1 MNNISWRSIKAF
13 LAVAQHGSFTAAAD
27 AIGMSKANL
36 SQQVTDLEARLG
48 VQLLVRTTRKLRLTE
63 VGEGYFER
71 CEKAMEELDIAAE
84 WAQQATMQL
93 TGTIRMNCVGG
104 LIGEDLV
111 APAVIAFLKDYPG
124 LDVQLDFSSVK
135 VDLIEKQYDLVI
147 RMGALPD
154 SSLISRKLHEI
165 KTRYVASP
173 RFMEG
178 NGPICDPEDLSQL
191 PLICGSVDHW
201 TLSNGAERR
210 LVHVQNGI
218 RLISG
223 RAMRLAVLEGL
234 GVARLADVYVQRD
247 IDQGNLV
254 EILPNWSETTP
265 LYMVSPP
272 LHYQLRRV
280 KELMDFLKPRF
291 IDGYKAMVGP
301 ADHR

>member
-1 MNNISWRSIKAF
+1 MNNLSWRSIRAF
-13 LAVAQHGSFTAAAD
+13 LHVAQHGSFTAAAE
-27 AIGMSKANL
+27 AAGMSKANL
-36 SQQVTDLEARLG
+36 SQQVSDLEARLG

-71 CEKAMEELDIAAE
+71 CEKAMQELDIAAE
-84 WAQQATMQL
+84 WAKQATTQL

-173 RFMEG
+173 DFLKIHD
-178 NGPICDPEDLSQL
+178 PIYDPNDLAHL

-223 RAMRLAVLEGL
+223 RAMRLAALEGL
-234 GVARLADVYVQRD
+234 GVCRLGDVYVQRD
-247 IDQGNLV
+247 IASGALV

-280 KELMDFLKPRF
+280 KTLMDFLRPRF
-291 IDGYKAMVGP
+291 IKGYDRIIGLDGA
-301 ADHR
+301 